1 MFKGKKGFTLIELLI
16 VMAVIAVLIGI
27 AIPSFRGMQ
36 NEAKRAKAQGD
47 MRVIKLA
54 IEAYNAKYNA
64 YPAALA
70 TLESEATVVQKL
82 PTDPFGTSYGYAVD
96 ASPANYYAVWS
107 VGPDNTTAACTISTG
122 GVVTVGGA
130 TQIGTTNGT
139 PPNSNWQ

>member
-54 IEAYNAKYNA
+54 IEAYNAKHNA
-64 YPAALA
+64 YPTALA
-70 TLESEATVVQKL
+70 TLESEATVLQKL
-82 PTDPFGTSYGYAVD
+82 PADPFGTSYGYATGGT
-96 ASPANYYAVWS
+96 PAQYYAVWS
-107 VGPDNTTAACTISTG
+107 QGPDSVVTVCTVDNA